1 MDYALMWDKA
11 EAEAKAEG
19 RFVMYSK
26 GLVRRACLPL

>member
-1 MDYALMWDKA
+1 MDYARIWDKA
-11 EAEAKAEG
+11 EAEARAEG